1 MMVPGR
7 DILDHLPRRT
17 SERRAWRGL
26 LYIASRAF
34 ESHLKGEVAV

>member
-1 MMVPGR
+1 MMVLGR

-26 LYIASRAF
+26 LYIQDS
-34 ESHLKGEVAV
+34 EQGV